1 MCEVGKN
8 RLHNTV
14 HHYCRVDSY
23 SSKSGKLCWCYNGR
37 SLTQNSLR
45 YSLVK
50 EEMNAHSCNLWR
62 SGMYELDKFHLHSIA
77 HH

>member
-8 RLHNTV
+8 RLHSTV

-45 YSLVK
+45 YKLSKARNERLLMQVVDV
-50 EEMNAHSCNLWR
+50 S
-62 SGMYELDKFHLHSIA
+62 YV
-77 HH
+77 